1 MWCMPILCSPSVLY
15 GLLSPVLTGREGLLV
30 RFEERLK
37 AQVLLNSSPSSSP
50 FVVNTIVF
58 TIFIYNTVHI
68 ALRKGHGADFFV
80 LF

>member
-1 MWCMPILCSPSVLY
+1 MPILCSPSVLY

>member
-1 MWCMPILCSPSVLY
+1 M
-15 GLLSPVLTGREGLLV
+15 V

-37 AQVLLNSSPSSSP
+37 AQVLLNSSPSSSL

-68 ALRKGHGADFFV
+68 ALRDMEPIFCFV
-80 LF
+80 LMERPWEKF